1 MNMAGRAWK
10 FGNDLDTDAIIPGR
24 YIANWNKEPEKLKHN
39 CFADVRPEYAKEVR
53 AGDYVVAGK
62 NFGCG
67 SSREAAPVSIKM
79 TGVKIIIAET
89 FARIFYR
96 NCINVGLLALESAEA
111 ARGIDD
117 ANTIEVDAAQ
127 GVIRNITKGESYSFK
142 PVPPF
147 LQEILNVGGLGP
159 YIQKRLG
166 IT

>member
-1 MNMAGRAWK
+1 MAGRAWK
-10 FGNDLDTDAIIPGR
+10 FGNDVDTDAIIPGR
-24 YIANWNKEPEKLKHN
+24 FLANWNREPEKLKKY
-39 CFADVRPEYAKEVR
+39 CFADMRPEYAKEVE
-53 AGDYVVAGK
+53 AGDFIVAGR

-79 TGVKIIIAET
+79 TGVRILIAESY
-89 FARIFYR
+89 ARIFYR

-111 ARGIDD
+111 AQKIDD
-117 ANTIEVDAAQ
+117 TNKIEIDTEK
-127 GVIRNITKGESYSFK
+127 GIIRNITKGESYSCK

-147 LQEILNVGGLGP
+147 LQEILNVGGLAP